1 MRHFL
6 ELDWSSQEL
15 RELLQLA
22 VDLKQEWKNGG
33 NKPVLQGKILA
44 MIFQKPSL
52 RTRFSFEVG
61 MQHLGG
67 HAIYLGPD
75 EIGLGKRESV
85 PDVARV
91 LSGYAQGIMARVF
104 AHSDVVELSKWS
116 KVPVI
121 NGLSD
126 DHHPCQALADILTI
140 YEHFGRLEGLKWAY
154 IGDGNNVAASSLFAA
169 AHFGLDFAT
178 ATPPQYRIPASVVEA
193 ATPIMQRNEISFE
206 QYENPVDAAKDAD
219 ILYTDTWISMG
230 QEAEAA
236 ERERIFDGYQ
246 INDELLTHAKP
257 GAIVLHCLPAHRGQE
272 ITDSAMDG
280 AQSAVFQQAENRLH
294 AQKAV
299 LVKLLAN

>member
-6 ELDWSSQEL
+6 ELDWSSQDL
-15 RELLQLA
+15 RDLLQLA

-44 MIFQKPSL
+44 MVFQKPSL

-104 AHSDVVELSKWS
+104 AHSDVVELANWS

-126 DHHPCQALADILTI
+126 DHHPCQAMADILTI

-178 ATPPQYRIPASVVEA
+178 ATPSQYRIPAAMVEA
-193 ATPIMQRNEISFE
+193 ATPLMQRNEISFE
-206 QYENPVDAAKDAD
+206 QYENPVDAARDA
-219 ILYTDTWISMG
+219 
-230 QEAEAA
+230 
-236 ERERIFDGYQ
+236 
-246 INDELLTHAKP
+246 
-257 GAIVLHCLPAHRGQE
+257 
-272 ITDSAMDG
+272 
-280 AQSAVFQQAENRLH
+280 
-294 AQKAV
+294 
-299 LVKLLAN
+299 